1 MPEPAPVPLFERLLG
16 ASFEGLPAPIKRVH
30 DGQARKVLSGRCR
43 ITRGTGV
50 LARLLA
56 RVASLPEAGDDLPVR
71 VLFQRDERS
80 EIWSRDFAGQPMR
93 STLTER
99 DGRLEETLGPVR
111 FRFALSTDDGAIV
124 WNVVAIRV
132 LGLPLPAA
140 WFKAVHA
147 RQSVEAGRYTF
158 DVRVELPWIG
168 LLVHYYGWLDSS
180 SGQDEAVASLTP
192 APAKGGAGS
201 IGTDQ
206 WMRPRSGMQSA
217 GSPRAYARL
226 HGHIPQAGPCSTFR
240 RASPGGRGE

>member
-1 MPEPAPVPLFERLLG
+1 LEAIDRRRHGRHTGESDTKSKIEPDLPEPAPVPLFERLLG
-16 ASFEGLPAPIKRVH
+16 ASFEGLPAPIRRVH
-30 DGQARKVLSGRCR
+30 DSQARKVLSGRCR

-56 RVASLPEAGDDLPVR
+56 RVASLPEAGDDLPVQ
-71 VLFQRDERS
+71 VLFQRGERS

-99 DGRLEETLGPVR
+99 DGC
-111 FRFALSTDDGAIV
+111 
-124 WNVVAIRV
+124 
-132 LGLPLPAA
+132 
-140 WFKAVHA
+140 
-147 RQSVEAGRYTF
+147 
-158 DVRVELPWIG
+158 
-168 LLVHYYGWLDSS
+168 LDSS
-180 SGQDEAVASLTP
+180 SGQHEAVASLTP